1 MSSNIHFISFNIIN
15 IVSEKPTFKCMSGQK
30 HGRNLF
36 TVTKVFYNQF
46 KDHIYG
52 KLLHNEMFPKSNL
65 R

>member
-15 IVSEKPTFKCMSGQK
+15 IVSEKPIFKCSLGKNMAETSS
-30 HGRNLF
+30 
-36 TVTKVFYNQF
+36 VTQVFCNQF

-52 KLLHNEMFPKSNL
+52 EKILYNEMFPKSNL